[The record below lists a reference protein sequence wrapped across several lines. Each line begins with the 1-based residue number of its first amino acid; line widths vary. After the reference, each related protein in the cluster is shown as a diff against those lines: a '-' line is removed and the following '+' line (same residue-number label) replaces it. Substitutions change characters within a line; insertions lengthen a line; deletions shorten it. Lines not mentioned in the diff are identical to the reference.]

1 MFNYKRCLYL
11 CVLLLIAIAANAQ
24 QSLPANTPKPFPGN
38 ILMPPP
44 ANAMQSS
51 AITLRQLLNSVD
63 QKAPALLTDSAAIL
77 IRRAQAN
84 EVRNN
89 WLPDLTLNY
98 QADLGTSNNTTGPY
112 FGFGI
117 IPSSSG
123 GIHNTNVTTALSD
136 NLGIA
141 ELNWEVY
148 NFGKYR
154 AQNKVANS
162 DITVQ
167 QSQYAE
173 SKYDLKAYTI
183 SGYLQ
188 LLRLQGLLGI
198 QYQNIQRTG
207 EILRSIMSLAKSGVR
222 AGVDTSIA
230 QAELSKARLNYI
242 EVNNQLKQVQLQL
255 SAVSGFPYQSIVPD
269 TTIENT
275 LIGQPAAYLFPQDTI
290 NHPLI
295 NYYRSVYQNNL
306 ERENLVKNLYNPK
319 ISLEAA
325 AWGRG
330 SSVDAAGQYNSL
342 STGYGFQ
349 RGNYLIGVGV
359 SYNLFDLRRRQ
370 LKLRTQKAST
380 DYASKKLQEQEQ
392 LLSVSASQADVEM
405 QTALN
410 RLKEIPNQLKS
421 ANDSYRQNLSLY
433 RNGLSDI
440 ITLDAALN
448 ILYRAETD
456 YMQAKYDYSNALFQK
471 AITENQVNSVLNL
484 LK

>member
-1 MFNYKRCLYL
+1 MCAALVF
-11 CVLLLIAIAANAQ
+11 ITAAANAQ
-24 QSLPANTPKPFPGN
+24 QAPV
-38 ILMPPP
+38 
-44 ANAMQSS
+44 
-51 AITLRQLLNSVD
+51 TLKQLLNSVD
-63 QKAPALLTDSAAIL
+63 QKAPQLLTDSAAIK
-77 IRRAQAN
+77 IRQAQAA

-98 QADLGTSNNTTGPY
+98 QADVGTSNNTTGPY

-123 GIHNTNVTTALSD
+123 GVHSTSVTTAVSD

-141 ELNWEVY
+141 ALNWEVY
-148 NFGKYR
+148 NFGKYG
-154 AQNKVANS
+154 AENKVANS

-167 QSQYAE
+167 QNQYAE
-173 SKYDLKAYTI
+173 SKYDLRAYTI
-183 SGYLQ
+183 SDYLQ
-188 LLRLQGLLGI
+188 LLRLQDFLGI
-198 QYQNIQRTG
+198 QFRNITRTQ

-255 SAVSGFPYQSIVPD
+255 SSVSGFPYQSIVPD
-269 TTIENT
+269 TTVEMT
-275 LIGQPAAYLFPQDTI
+275 LIDQPGAYLLPADTA

-295 NYYRSVYQNNL
+295 NYYRSVYQNNIQ
-306 ERENLVKNLYNPK
+306 RENLVKNLYNPK
-319 ISLEAA
+319 ILLEAA
-325 AWGRG
+325 GWGRG
-330 SSVDAAGQYNSL
+330 SSVDAAGQYNAL
-342 STGYGFQ
+342 STGYDFQ
-349 RGNYLIGVGV
+349 RGNYLVGIGI

-370 LKLRTQKAST
+370 LKLRTQRAST
-380 DYASKKLQEQEQ
+380 DYAYKKLQEQQE
-392 LLSVSASQADVEM
+392 LLSISDNQADVEM

-410 RLKEIPNQLKS
+410 RLKEIPNQLK
-421 ANDSYRQNLSLY
+421 AATDSYRQSLSLY

-440 ITLDAALN
+440 IALDAALN

-456 YMQAKYDYSNALFQK
+456 YMQAKYDYSSALFQK
-471 AITENQVNSVLNL
+471 AVAENQVNTVLNL